1 MHFAPVKPGGLS
13 SDKPDWSYIVAIAR
27 EHRPELLRANLIAIF
42 ATAVAV
48 PVPLLMPLLVDEVLL
63 ERPGRI
69 VAAMDRVFPAAW
81 HGPVLYILVILMV
94 TVLLRMLALA
104 LNVWQT
110 RELTQIAKDITCR
123 IRARLL
129 AHLKGV
135 SMAEYE
141 TLGGGAVSARLVTD
155 VNTVDEFLGAS
166 ISRLLVAVL
175 MLVGVSAVLLWMH
188 WPLALFILLLNPVVI
203 FFTVALGKKVKSLKA
218 RENRAVESFQE
229 ALTETLDAIRQIRA
243 SGREGRYLERLLGH
257 VRNVRTHA
265 ATFSWRSDASNRL
278 SMGVFLVGFDV
289 FRALTM
295 LMVVFSDLS
304 IGQMLA
310 VFAYL
315 WFMMAPVQE
324 ILNIQYAFYAAR
336 AALGRL
342 DELLALKPEPRY
354 PHRRDPFA
362 GKDTVSV
369 RVEDV
374 HFAYGAGEPVLKGV
388 SLDIGRGEKV
398 ALVGASGGGKST
410 LVQVLIGMYPA
421 QRGQLYYD
429 EVPVTDI
436 GLDVVRANVAT
447 VLQHP
452 AMLNDTVRANLTLG
466 HEFNDA
472 AIRRALE
479 IAQLRGAVEALP
491 LGLETPIGR
500 QGVRLSGGQLQRLAI
515 ARMVL
520 TEPKVVILDEAT
532 SALDNETE
540 TRVHRALSE
549 FLHGRTTLIIAHR
562 LSAVRQANRVYVF
575 EDGHIAE
582 QGSHEELIRANG
594 LYRKL
599 YADAKAAH

>member
-1 MHFAPVKPGGLS
+1 MRAPLEALPPS
-13 SDKPDWSYIVAIAR
+13 PAEPDWSYVVAIAR
-27 EHRPELLRANLIAIF
+27 EHRRELLTANLIAIV

-63 ERPGRI
+63 HRPGWM
-69 VAAMDRVFPAAW
+69 VAAMNRAFPAAW
-81 HGPVLYILVILMV
+81 HGPELYILAILVV
-94 TVLLRMLALA
+94 TVALRLLSLA

-110 RELTQIAKDITCR
+110 RELTQIAKDISCR

-129 AHLKGV
+129 THLQGV

-141 TLGGGAVSARLVTD
+141 VLGSGTVGARLVTD
-155 VNTVDEFLGAS
+155 VNTVDEFLGATL
-166 ISRLLVAVL
+166 SRLLVAIL
-175 MLVGVSAVLLWMH
+175 TLVGVSAVLLWMH

-203 FFTVALGKKVKSLKA
+203 YFTVALGKKVKNLKK
-218 RENRAVESFQE
+218 RENRAIEAFQE
-229 ALTETLDAIRQIRA
+229 SLTETLDAMRQIRA
-243 SGREGRYLERLLGH
+243 AGREPHYLARLLER
-257 VRNVRTHA
+257 VRDIRTHSA
-265 ATFSWRSDASNRL
+265 SYSWRSDASNRL

-289 FRALTM
+289 FRALAM
-295 LMVVFSDLS
+295 FMVVFSDLS
-304 IGQMLA
+304 IGEMLA

-324 ILNIQYAFYAAR
+324 ILNIQYAYYAAR

-342 DELLALKPEPRY
+342 DELLGLKPEPRY
-354 PHRRDPFA
+354 PHRRNPFS
-362 GKDTVSV
+362 GRETVSV

-374 HFAYGAGEPVLKGV
+374 HFAYGTGEPVLNGV

-421 QRGQLYYD
+421 GRGRVCYD

-436 GLDVVRANVAT
+436 GLDVVRAHVAT

-466 HEFNDA
+466 RDFDDA
-472 AIRRALE
+472 AIRRAVE
-479 IAQLRGAVEALP
+479 VAQLHNVIAELP
-491 LGLETPIGR
+491 QGLDTVIGR

-540 TRVHRALSE
+540 AGVHRALGE
-549 FLHGRTTLIIAHR
+549 FLKGRTTLIIAHR
-562 LSAVRQANRVYVF
+562 LSAVRQADRVYVF
-575 EDGHIAE
+575 EDGRIAE
-582 QGSHEELIRANG
+582 SGSHDELIRANG
-594 LYRKL
+594 LFRKM
-599 YADAKAAH
+599 YADARAAH